1 MGKYGVRDVRTTLTA
16 TRIKNLSRRRPNRG
30 SVLLNATQV
39 LEQRSLVSTNTLA
52 RSIERVTC
60 EHQPA
65 IIAKSYLDFFRVGYI
80 NSTHGFKL
88 NRQFLFILPS
98 TRRFNKPS
106 DFPPCSI
113 NPGRDCPTIC
123 SRFSSVFL
131 PYSVCDLLP
140 SFRESFLSRG
150 NSSPL
155 FLNTNCGSSTA
166 KRSEKTR
173 ISLNAC
179 LR

>member
-1 MGKYGVRDVRTTLTA
+1 MA
-16 TRIKNLSRRRPNRG
+16 
-30 SVLLNATQV
+30 
-39 LEQRSLVSTNTLA
+39 
-52 RSIERVTC
+52 
-60 EHQPA
+60 EHRPA
-65 IIAKSYLDFFRVGYI
+65 IIAKSYLDLFRAGYI

-155 FLNTNCGSSTA
+155 FLNTNRGPSTA

-173 ISLNAC
+173 IFLNAC
-179 LR
+179 LRSKSRRFRSNSSLRGYFDDESRFPIARTLRASRRRIYLATGDHRR